1 MTNCTADNRRAL
13 ETRISAL
20 GLCVFDTA
28 LFLNT
33 HPNCQEALDYF
44 SCKKRELFEL
54 TEKYEEKYGP
64 LTALSD
70 PANDCWIWPE
80 SPWPWQT
87 QDMCTCRIRK
97 QGE

>member
-1 MTNCTADNRRAL
+1 MNNSCIDSRYAL

-20 GLCVFDTA
+20 GLCVHETA

-33 HPNCQEALDYF
+33 HPHCKEALDYF
-44 SCKKRELFEL
+44 RCKRRELFEL

-64 LTALSD
+64 LTAFSD
-70 PANDCWIWPE
+70 PARDCWIWTD

-87 QDMCTCRIRK
+87 QDMCACRTKR
-97 QGE
+97 